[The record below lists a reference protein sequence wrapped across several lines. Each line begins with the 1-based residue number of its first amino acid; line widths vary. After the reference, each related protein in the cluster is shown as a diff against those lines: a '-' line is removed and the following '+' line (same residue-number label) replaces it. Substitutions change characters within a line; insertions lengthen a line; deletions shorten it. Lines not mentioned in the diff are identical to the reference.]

1 MSTDKRME
9 KEDVADIH
17 AVAIHCV
24 THTHTHNGTLL
35 SQEKEQNN
43 ATSAT
48 WMQLERIILKEVSQ
62 KEKNKY
68 ISYDV
73 TYMWSLK
80 CGQKMNLLYKT
91 ETGSQT

>member
-1 MSTDKRME
+1 ME

-17 AVAIHCV
+17 AVAIHCA